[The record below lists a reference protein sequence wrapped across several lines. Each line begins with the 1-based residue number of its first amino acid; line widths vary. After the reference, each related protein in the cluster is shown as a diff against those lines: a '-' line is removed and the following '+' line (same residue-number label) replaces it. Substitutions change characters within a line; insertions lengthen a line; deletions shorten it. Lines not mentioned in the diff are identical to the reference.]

1 MRRLLILT
9 MAASFLAYLPCAFG
23 QTETL
28 YLDDPPSNN
37 SWDGIYTGAYSFT
50 NSATGANQQMICDD
64 FADEQTYAPTTFTVS
79 SFGNWTNTMYGNL
92 SNATQLYEEAAY
104 LAITGV
110 LATTGVTQSYYNFAL
125 WAVFQPSNVL
135 SYLTSL
141 GDNGAC
147 NAVFGSNCS
156 SVNLSHVGGFLGTA
170 QQNYN
175 NGSVNYSSVTI
186 LTPVGCA
193 HSDGGNCN
201 SGANF
206 GQEFLLVPE
215 GGAAAAYLL
224 LAGASCLGAIFLRR
238 QGRFADRT

>member
-1 MRRLLILT
+1 MKRLLLLM
-9 MAASFLAYLPCAFG
+9 MATAVVLSAACAFG

-28 YLDDPPSNN
+28 YLNDPPSNN

-50 NSATGANQQMICDD
+50 NVATGANQQMICDD
-64 FADEQTYAPTTFTVS
+64 FADEQTYAQTTFTVS

-110 LATTGVTQSYYNFAL
+110 LASTGLAQSYYNFAL
-125 WAVFQPSNVL
+125 WAVFQPGNVL
-135 SYLTSL
+135 SYLTSV
-141 GDNGAC
+141 GDNAAC
-147 NAVFGSNCS
+147 NAVFGSNCGT
-156 SVNLSHVGGFLGTA
+156 VNLNHPGGFLGTA

-186 LTPVGCA
+186 LTPVGCS

-201 SGANF
+201 SGSNF

-215 GGAAAAYLL
+215 GGAAATYLL
-224 LAGASCLGAIFLRR
+224 MAGLSCLGAMWLRN
-238 QGRFADRT
+238 QGRARA